1 MNLFDNKNLIEITQ
15 DDINDAALSA
25 KKVDS
30 ENQKRAIA
38 NVLGARLGIKF
49 LKSIDIKADNFDSLY
64 TIPAVLKNT
73 DIADICVDN
82 IRIDVRIVSDEN
94 HLFVPKCQFKY
105 NITPDIYIFMKLA
118 PDSSYGEFIGAIPPD
133 EINKSIENN
142 DFYFIS
148 KDSLYNETSLKSVL
162 SKSKPKSN
170 VPIDKLDVL
179 KGESLLV
186 NFIDG
191 DLSDKQKEEVFQI
204 LKVSKEFRDMFQD
217 FQQFEIISTT
227 LSTTDEVL
235 NDSVLDIVGAQK
247 LYQEELTEEDLENTN
262 LDEIAA
268 NTTASF
274 VEDFIDEDN
283 EGINIMDNQ
292 NIIDGEFL
300 ELDEDTSNEPIEEPG
315 QLEPLPTDE
324 ELASFANFE
333 QIEEPSE
340 NIDDGLDLVEP
351 TNFEGFEGYEGLN
364 ATNIVEEAANNLDIS
379 LNGQNEIA
387 IEQDTNEL
395 SINNEFVQEE
405 TLNINESEDN
415 NFQLEELNLQDID
428 FNNNEQS
435 GIAELQQVDRSEQ
448 NFENFESIEDEQTTN
463 FSEQNDMDIDNSF
476 ENITQ
481 SSDTNINDEDS
492 FVLEDLSPND
502 INFDN
507 IEAEPIEEIQPENI
521 ELQNADESANTL
533 DYEMISNEQKEL
545 DEFTEPTVENN
556 TDLELEDLSQSDT
569 IDDNVGPEINMDL
582 PVLEDF
588 SKDLTN
594 EGLLSLD
601 DYDST
606 QNTEEIINDE
616 TESANDINNQESIN
630 FDDFVSDSQIQES
643 ENQMQEETLEPV
655 TETSTENKSQNS
667 DDDDDFSGLEE
678 FTMDMATA
686 VEEANPNIH
695 NSQIPED
702 EREAY
707 NSNFAGF
714 NDVQET
720 TFQNI
725 KGNDVEDLINE
736 NIEDSQ
742 TTYAS
747 KNIDL
752 ESINLDEIDDLNEQ
766 GKISNSSND
775 DSLKFTSD
783 SIPFE
788 QQENNN
794 FNPDNLDTLD
804 IDSEIENLSNSNID
818 INSIDINDIGLDE
831 DLNNYNENI
840 NNLDMGINQASQ
852 YQSDLNNIPEYNTEE
867 GTMEDNY
874 GYNDDSQQTQY
885 NPDYSMNDQ
894 QTIET
899 LYDDNLQNQ
908 IPGDAINQS
917 FAQNNVQGNYPP
929 PPNAKKKSSPL
940 LLIILIALLGTFG
953 YLKKDLIM
961 EQVNNLMPK
970 KDTQIEDVNMPKEG
984 DIDKL
989 DNNQNQDMEPEL
1001 KKEIG
1006 DIPGENGG
1014 PQDKVS
1020 MDASLKQKNS
1030 DYNSIETLKQKSPE
1044 PLNSNSI
1051 KKLYWEIPQEL
1062 TYNDAVV
1069 NYLKT
1074 IGKAMKFDMQ
1084 SNLLNVHDMPYSNK
1098 MIIDIKMNK
1107 SGEVQGTDITVSS
1120 GSKQI
1125 DTIVLQ
1131 SVKAALKYVKAP
1143 TAEFQKE
1150 SYDFSLIINF

>member
-148 KDSLYNETSLKSVL
+148 KDSLYNETSLKSAL

-292 NIIDGEFL
+292 NIIDGEFI

-333 QIEEPSE
+333 QIEESSE

-405 TLNINESEDN
+405 TLNIKESEDN
-415 NFQLEELNLQDID
+415 NFQLEELNPQDID

-435 GIAELQQVDRSEQ
+435 GIADLQQVDSSEQ

-463 FSEQNDMDIDNSF
+463 FSEQNDRDIDNSF
-476 ENITQ
+476 KNITQ

-507 IEAEPIEEIQPENI
+507 IEAEPIEEIQTENI
-521 ELQNADESANTL
+521 ELQNANESANTL

-569 IDDNVGPEINMDL
+569 INDNVGPEINMDL

-588 SKDLTN
+588 SKGLTN

-616 TESANDINNQESIN
+616 TESANDINYQESIN

-643 ENQMQEETLEPV
+643 ENQIQEETLEPV
-655 TETSTENKSQNS
+655 TETSTENQSQNS

-725 KGNDVEDLINE
+725 KGNDVEELINE
-736 NIEDSQ
+736 NIEESQ
-742 TTYAS
+742 TISTS
-747 KNIDL
+747 SNIDL

-929 PPNAKKKSSPL
+929 PPKAKKKSSPL

-961 EQVNNLMPK
+961 EQVNNLIPK

>member
-415 NFQLEELNLQDID
+415 NFQLEELNPQDID

-435 GIAELQQVDRSEQ
+435 GIADLQQVDSSEQ

-463 FSEQNDMDIDNSF
+463 FSEQNDRDIDNSF

-507 IEAEPIEEIQPENI
+507 IEAEPIEEIQTENI

-569 IDDNVGPEINMDL
+569 INDNVGPEINMDL

-655 TETSTENKSQNS
+655 TETSTENQSQNS

-794 FNPDNLDTLD
+794 FNSDNLDTLD

-929 PPNAKKKSSPL
+929 PPKAKKKSSPL